1 MGVVNCVA
9 YSRKTGHKFADVA
22 LENVSETLAADKD
35 NFVWIGLYEPDAALL
50 TQVQDEFGLHDLAVE
65 DALRQKQ
72 RPKAEVYGDSLFIV
86 VRTARLEKDDICFG
100 ETFIFVG
107 ARYVITVRQGASLT
121 YSTVRTHCEKNPK
134 QMRFGPGYV
143 LYALLDFVVDNY
155 FPVAEDLGVHLHAL
169 EQDVFADTFKRQTI
183 RHLYDL
189 KADLV
194 RLRLAANPMQDICNF
209 LMHHADATL
218 VPRGILPYFRDIHDH
233 TLRIHDAIDAQSEML
248 RVAMDVNLALVS
260 VGQNEIV
267 KRLAS
272 WAAILAIPTMI
283 ASFYGMNFDY
293 MPELRWHLGYPT
305 AMIVMLCACL
315 WLYRRL
321 KRAKWL

>member
-9 YSRKTGHKFADVA
+9 YSRKSGQKVADIA
-22 LENVSETLAADKD
+22 LAHVSETLAADQD
-35 NFVWIGLYEPDAALL
+35 NYVWIGLYEPSAVLMA
-50 TQVQDEFGLHDLAVE
+50 QVQSEFGLHELAVE
-65 DALRQKQ
+65 DAMRQHQ
-72 RPKAEVYGDSLFIV
+72 RPKAEAYGDSLFVV
-86 VRTARLEKDDICFG
+86 VRTARLEHNDICFG
-100 ETFIFVG
+100 ETHIFAG
-107 ARYVITVRQGASLT
+107 PRYVITVRQGASLT
-121 YSTVRTHCEKNPK
+121 YAMVRSHCEHNPR
-134 QMRFGPGYV
+134 QMRHGPGYV

-169 EQDVFADTFKRQTI
+169 EREIFADTFKRQTI

-194 RLRLAANPMQDICNF
+194 RLRLAATPLQDICNF
-209 LMHHADATL
+209 LMHHADASL
-218 VPRGILPYFRDIHDH
+218 VPRAILPYFRDIHDH
-233 TLRIHDAIDAQSEML
+233 SLRIHDAIDAQSEML

-283 ASFYGMNFDY
+283 ASFYGMNFDF
-293 MPELRWHLGYPT
+293 MPELHWHFGYPM
-305 AMIVMLCACL
+305 AMITMLLGCL